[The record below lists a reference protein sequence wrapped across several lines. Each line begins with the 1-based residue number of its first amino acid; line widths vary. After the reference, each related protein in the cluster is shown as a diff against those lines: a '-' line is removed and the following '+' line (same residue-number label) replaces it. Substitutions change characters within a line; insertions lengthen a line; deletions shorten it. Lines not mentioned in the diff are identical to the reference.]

1 MAKTNRDEAALRVS
15 ENHRRVIS
23 TTLRIVDRAVCDFDE
38 LARGRRR
45 EGVMFHEKND
55 LSSAQ
60 RSELA
65 ASVSRLHQMM
75 HDMARRLDLEP
86 EVVSAGTEIRAECA
100 GLWEVLI
107 ETSSRYLRGYGQ
119 VPPALARYVNDQI
132 DSLVAELR
140 EIRRL
145 TSSVDTA

>member
-1 MAKTNRDEAALRVS
+1 MRVS

-23 TTLRIVDRAVCDFDE
+23 TTLRLLDRAVCDFDE

-45 EGVMFHEKND
+45 EGVMFREKND

-60 RSELA
+60 RSELSA
-65 ASVSRLHQMM
+65 CVSRLRWIV
-75 HDMARRLDLEP
+75 HDMRRRLNLEP
-86 EVVSAGTEIRAECA
+86 EVVTASREIGAQCA

-119 VPPALARYVNDQI
+119 VPPALSRYVDDQI
-132 DSLVAELR
+132 DSLAAELHK
-140 EIRRL
+140 IRRL
-145 TSSVDTA
+145 TSSVDVG

>member
-1 MAKTNRDEAALRVS
+1 MAREPALQVS
-15 ENHRRVIS
+15 ANHRRAIS
-23 TTLRIVDRAVCDFDE
+23 STLRLLDRVVCDFDE

-45 EGVMFHEKND
+45 EGMMFREEND

-60 RSELA
+60 RGELA
-65 ASVSRLHQMM
+65 SSVSRLRRIMDQMR
-75 HDMARRLDLEP
+75 RRLDLEP
-86 EVVSAGTEIRAECA
+86 EAVSARTETRAQCA

-119 VPPALARYVNDQI
+119 VPPELARYVDARI
-132 DSLVAELR
+132 DGLITELH

-145 TSSVDTA
+145 TSSAETA